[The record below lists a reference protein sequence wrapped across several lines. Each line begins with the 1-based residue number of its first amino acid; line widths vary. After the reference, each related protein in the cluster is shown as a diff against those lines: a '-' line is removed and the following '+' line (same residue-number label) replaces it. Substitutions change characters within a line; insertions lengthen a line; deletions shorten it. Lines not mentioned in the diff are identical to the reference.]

1 MIRRLI
7 VIALLSLPIAACSGS
22 GGPQV
27 RIFDGGSA
35 ETVGGNSSGSTR
47 PSGSGSTVAQSGD
60 AHIVRRGD
68 TLYGIARAYGVPLRT
83 LIVQNGLR
91 PPYTLRVGQSIQVP
105 TVRSH
110 TVRRGDTV
118 SGLARRYGVSM
129 RELVRVNGIAAPYTI
144 RVGQALSI
152 PASAAAPAPRAPAPP
167 PAPRVNV
174 PSSTAEAAPPA
185 VDPPAPRRAPEPAPE
200 PAYGPTDVIYPA
212 AKPTPPPR
220 LVGPIPTPPPR
231 STGGF
236 LWPVQGRIV
245 SGYGPKQAG
254 LHNDGIN
261 IAAPRGSPIRA
272 AESGVVAYAG
282 DGLQGF
288 GNTILIKHSDGY
300 VTAYAHADTL
310 LVARGDVIQRGQ
322 AIAQVGSS
330 GTVDRPQVHFQIRR
344 GRDAI
349 DPRTLLRTG

>member
-1 MIRRLI
+1 MIRRALVLAFLI
-7 VIALLSLPIAACSGS
+7 LPIAACSGG

-27 RIFDGGSA
+27 RIFDGGDA
-35 ETVGGNSSGSTR
+35 KTVGGNSSGGGQTSA
-47 PSGSGSTVAQSGD
+47 SGSTAAQAGD

-83 LIVQNGLR
+83 LIVQNDLR

-105 TVRSH
+105 SVRSH

-144 RVGQALSI
+144 RVGQSLSI
-152 PASAAAPAPRAPAPP
+152 PASAAAPAPRAPAP
-167 PAPRVNV
+167 AVSPRPSV
-174 PSSTAEAAPPA
+174 PSTTAEAAPPA
-185 VDPPAPRRAPEPAPE
+185 VTPRVERPDLGPAPE
-200 PAYGPTDVIYPA
+200 PVYGPSDLPYPA
-212 AKPTPPPR
+212 AKPGPPPR

-272 AESGVVAYAG
+272 AETGVVAYAG